1 MTALQP
7 DLIPGPADLM
17 QALRFAIVVTLTC
30 GLGFLASARRVE
42 TAFFTGW
49 GIACLVFVMLGCLTQ
64 DSLAP
69 AAILLCCA
77 GAAGLVIEVL
87 AKAPANNAI
96 AWRVLAIGA
105 PLLLML
111 LSLRTTAFDDFSFWA
126 PNLLALCFTGHFP
139 SVAQPLVASFMP
151 GYPRGIALSG
161 YATWLLHPDTSPAG
175 IIRLLATG
183 AWWNILVMLAAA
195 AALAN
200 NLAKRLNIDGAGS
213 GRRALWAVA
222 GMALL
227 LQSFLNPGFISKMTL
242 TNMGDG
248 ATGSGLAMLTAL
260 LFECP
265 GAGQRTRR
273 IIIEMA
279 GTAAAVVFIRQ
290 DNLALLGIWA
300 LGAALGLLLGPPR
313 LRRIGLLV
321 LAACPAVLVWLIW
334 SHYAAAQIPGG
345 AHRLLPIREWHWS
358 DYPYTLYAAGRVL
371 LSKGVYS
378 LLAIGFGIAFLRM
391 LFRPGRYDDRT
402 RLLLT
407 ATTVLIFGNMA
418 FIMFTYLAT
427 SFTQVETRTAVT
439 FWRFLAQTAP
449 AEMVALACVIPVPGL
464 NWLKRPQAAPALA
477 FIAALLPVALLP
489 TPYTFRTD
497 LQFPTPVF
505 LGIGQSLAGILPA
518 NANLLLL
525 DNSDGSGYVAWMIK
539 FGLAELGGA
548 TNKVTL
554 SLAPQLSP
562 HSQGNPNTVAPGS
575 YVLVTQSQWRP
586 AYFPNTDMQPW
597 HAYLFKTTQ
606 SGLVLLKDW
615 PIPRYGRKY

>member
-7 DLIPGPADLM
+7 GLIPGLADLA

-49 GIACLVFVMLGCLTQ
+49 GIACLVFVMLGCLTPS
-64 DSLAP
+64 SLTP
-69 AAILLCCA
+69 AAILLGCA
-77 GAAGLVIEVL
+77 GAAGLRTHRVS
-87 AKAPANNAI
+87 KAPAANAL

-105 PLLLML
+105 PALLML
-111 LSLRTTAFDDFSFWA
+111 LSLRTTAYDDFSFWA
-126 PNLLALCFTGHFP
+126 PNLVALCLTGHFP
-139 SVAQPLVASFMP
+139 SAAQPLAASFMP

-161 YATWLLHPDTSPAG
+161 YATWLLHPDPSPAG
-175 IIRLLATG
+175 ILRLLATG
-183 AWWNILVMLAAA
+183 PWWNMLVMLAAA

-200 NLAKRLNIDGAGS
+200 NLAKRLHIDGSGS
-213 GRRALWAVA
+213 RALWGVA
-222 GMALL
+222 ALALL

-242 TNMGDG
+242 SNMGDG

-265 GAGQRTRR
+265 GAGQRTRQ

-300 LGAALGLLLGPPR
+300 AGAALGLLLLGPPR
-313 LRRIGLLV
+313 LRKLGPLV

-334 SHYAAAQIPGG
+334 SRYAAVQIPGG
-345 AHRLLPIREWHWS
+345 AHSLLPIQAWHWS
-358 DYPYTLYAAGRVL
+358 DYPYTLRAAGRVL

-378 LLAIGFGIAFLRM
+378 LLGIGFGFAFLRM

-407 ATTVLIFGNMA
+407 ATAVLIFGNMA
-418 FIMFTYLAT
+418 FILFTYLAT
-427 SFTQVETRTAVT
+427 SFTPVETRTAVT

-449 AEMVALACVIPVPGL
+449 AEMVALACVIPVRGL
-464 NWLKRPQAAPALA
+464 NWLKRRQAAPALGC
-477 FIAALLPVALLP
+477 IAALLPVALLP

-497 LQFPTPVF
+497 LHFPTPVF
-505 LGIGQSLAGILPA
+505 LGIGQDLAGILPA

-539 FGLAELGGA
+539 FGLTELGGA
-548 TNKVTL
+548 ANKVTL
-554 SLAPQLSP
+554 SLAPQLAP
-562 HSQGNPNTVAPGS
+562 RSQGNPGTMPNGS

-586 AYFPNTDMQPW
+586 AYFPNANMQPW
-597 HAYLFKTTQ
+597 HAYLFKTTP
-606 SGLVLLKDW
+606 SGLMLLKDW